1 MKASSLLAS
10 SLIVASLCAAAPSF
24 AQKSGPKRAVTF
36 VNKTDERIRVFLFV
50 RGLRGQCDFPWHGPV
65 EQIDVAKGNSGTGQI
80 PDHCNGKRYPVQ
92 FEVQSAACQTLNP
105 REVEVRG
112 SQVVVNPPKH
122 KNQYPPHPCD
132 IVQ

>member
-1 MKASSLLAS
+1 MKASFLLAS
-10 SLIVASLCAAAPSF
+10 SFLVAALCAGPSL
-24 AQKSGPKRAVTF
+24 AQKSGPKKAVTI
-36 VNKTDERIRVFLFV
+36 VNKTDASIRVFLFV

-65 EQIDVAKGNSGTGQI
+65 EQVDVPQGGSRKGEI
-80 PDHCNGKRYPVQ
+80 PNHCGGKSYPVQ

-112 SQVVVNPPKH
+112 SQVTVNPPKRI
-122 KNQYPPHPCD
+122 NQYPPHPCD